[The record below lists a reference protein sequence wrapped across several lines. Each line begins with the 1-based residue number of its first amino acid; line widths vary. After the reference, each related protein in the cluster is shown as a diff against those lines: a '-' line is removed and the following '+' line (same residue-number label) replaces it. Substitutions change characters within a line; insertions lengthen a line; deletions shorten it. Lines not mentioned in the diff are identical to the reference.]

1 MFDSARWSQ
10 VIFST
15 LFVMNS
21 NSFALT
27 GNDLQKAIQQKQ
39 QTDVMA
45 YVSGVIDGYRRGAID
60 IGITASV
67 EAVTHDERVNGI
79 ALSQRGL
86 NCFNFPESTTQLQT
100 LDVVRK
106 FLMRNPEI
114 RHKQAG
120 DLVLTAL
127 SSAFPC
133 K

>member
-1 MFDSARWSQ
+1 MFNSARWSQ

-67 EAVTHDERVNGI
+67 EAVTRDERVNGI

>member
-1 MFDSARWSQ
+1 
-10 VIFST
+10 
-15 LFVMNS
+15 MNS

>member
-1 MFDSARWSQ
+1 
-10 VIFST
+10 
-15 LFVMNS
+15 MNS

-67 EAVTHDERVNGI
+67 EAVTRDERVNGI

-86 NCFNFPESTTQLQT
+86 NCFNFPRSTTQLQT